1 MDFKIHSGGGPA
13 RKWDDVRFG
22 TVRAIVV
29 ALMFAVFAVMP
40 PFLTGAFFVS
50 MRADI
55 GFGPGGLGLAIGL
68 FFLTSSA
75 MSMTAGSFVERL
87 GVRLSLS
94 LGALLSA
101 VSLFSISMSTS
112 YRAVIIAFVIG
123 GIANSVTQPGVGA
136 LLAVRIPQ
144 ARLGLAFGIKQAG
157 IPAATLLGGILVP
170 TAAAAFGWRLTIGA
184 LAASSFLA
192 AILMWQSGERSAV
205 RRQRGMSVRA
215 VDNFQALLIISF
227 GLAFGSGAATAFG
240 TFLVGAAVHTGFSEA
255 TAGGLLAFGSLLGL
269 SMRVFVGWLAD
280 FLPMRSRYGAIIS
293 LIVAGI
299 PGYLLFILESPI
311 AYTVGTTIAFL
322 AGWSW
327 TGLAQYVVVSQ
338 NPSTPALATSILQTG
353 SSLGAGS
360 GPLIFGAVVQA
371 AGYQWAWTLAAVCA
385 AISALL
391 VQVGR
396 LRLRRERLKKMVEV
410 THSVMHPPLA
420 EDGFEPAGEGVARQV
435 VVVGDVSCDVLR
447 MGPRSTYVGQRPFVR
462 GLLRNIGSEPVQFS
476 LDGDDQMHD
485 GGEWRFVLRCRTWQ
499 VSNPGPS
506 VAYVVKAEH
515 QILQESD
522 ARSTS

>member
-1 MDFKIHSGGGPA
+1 M
-13 RKWDDVRFG
+13 RFG
-22 TVRAIVV
+22 TLRAIAV

-50 MRADI
+50 MGAEI

-75 MSMTAGSFVERL
+75 MSMTAGSVVERL

-101 VSLFSISMSTS
+101 ISLGSIALSTS
-112 YRAVIIAFVIG
+112 YGAVVFAFVVG
-123 GIANSVTQPGVGA
+123 GVANSVTQPGVGA

-170 TAAAAFGWRLTIGA
+170 TTAAAFGWRLTIGA
-184 LAASSFLA
+184 LAASSFVA
-192 AILMWQSGERSAV
+192 AVVMWRSGDRSAV
-205 RRQRGMSVRA
+205 RKQRRLSVRA
-215 VDNFQALLIISF
+215 VDNLQALLIISF

-269 SMRVFVGWLAD
+269 AMRVFVGWLAD
-280 FLPMRSRYGAIIS
+280 FWPMRSRYGAIIG
-293 LIVAGI
+293 LILAGI
-299 PGYLLFILESPI
+299 PGYLLFILESPV
-311 AYTVGTTIAFL
+311 AYVLGTAIAFL

-360 GPLIFGAVVQA
+360 GPLIFGIVVQA

-396 LRLRRERLKKMVEV
+396 LRLRRERLEKMVEV
-410 THSVMHPPLA
+410 TRSVMRSPMA
-420 EDGFEPAGEGVARQV
+420 EPEFKPAMDGVDRQV
-435 VVVGDVSCDVLR
+435 VVLDGVSCEVLR
-447 MGPRSTYVGQRPFVR
+447 MGPRSTYVGERPFVR
-462 GLLRNIGSEPVQFS
+462 GLLRNFGSEPVQFS
-476 LDGDDQMHD
+476 LDGDAQVYERS
-485 GGEWRFVLRCRTWQ
+485 EWRFVLRCRTWQ
-499 VSNPGPS
+499 VSNPGKAI
-506 VAYVVKAEH
+506 AYVVKAEH
-515 QILQESD
+515 RILQESD
-522 ARSTS
+522 AGGTP